1 MTPARAR
8 EIVVLSM
15 VGTGAAITLGG
26 LANGK
31 APEPRRYL
39 ALGLVFVGTAGIAA
53 VSPQLGAGFAGLVLA
68 GSVLNAATGEK
79 AADAV
84 VKAVTNRGPIT
95 PADAKPVAAPVAAAP
110 GSAGATAPLPS
121 PGAGIGVTDP
131 NARPAAS
138 RGGSVVYPLAIR
150 GSVIGRPGQGTHS
163 YSRSPDNWQS
173 DNAVDLGVPVGTPV
187 FAPISGTVS
196 SRIGPLNSS
205 DPRMAGLRLTIDGQG
220 QSWYLAHLSVLR
232 VRAGQQVRA
241 GQLVGLSGSANGS
254 PHLHIAV
261 TPPYDP
267 VRLLGL

>member
-8 EIVVLSM
+8 EVVILSM
-15 VGTGAAITLGG
+15 VGAGAAVTLGG

-39 ALGLVFVGTAGIAA
+39 ALGLVFVGTSALAA

-79 AADAV
+79 AAGVV

-121 PGAGIGVTDP
+121 PGASLGVTDP

-138 RGGSVVYPLAIR
+138 SGSVVFPLAVR
-150 GSVIGRPGQGTHS
+150 GSLIGTPGVGTHS
-163 YSRSPDNWQS
+163 WTADPDNWQS
-173 DNAVDLGVPVGTPV
+173 DNAVDIGVPVGTPV
-187 FAPISGTVS
+187 FAPIAGVVN
-196 SRIGPLNSS
+196 SRIGPLSSS
-205 DPRMAGLRLTIDGQG
+205 DPRMAGLRLTIDGNG
-220 QSWYLAHLSVLR
+220 QSWYLAHLSVLL
-232 VRAGQQVRA
+232 VTAGQRVRA
-241 GQLVGLSGSANGS
+241 GQLVGLSGSANGV
-254 PHLHIAV
+254 PHLHAAV
-261 TPPYDP
+261 TPPFDP
-267 VRLLGL
+267 RRLLGL